1 MHGEKGE
8 AADLLA
14 LQTAIE
20 EMSGEIECNDTPDEL
35 LAPEAK
41 RLGLLAESCADL
53 LFLGGC
59 EFNVVKDLC
68 PKSCRACI
76 GSGEDRHRERR
87 QMKVWC

>member
-1 MHGEKGE
+1 
-8 AADLLA
+8 LA
-14 LQTAIE
+14 PQTAIE

-41 RLGLLAESCADL
+41 RRGLLSESCADL
-53 LFLGGC
+53 LILGGC

-76 GSGEDRHRERR
+76 VSGERRRLPEVSGERR
-87 QMKVWC
+87 RLPKAC